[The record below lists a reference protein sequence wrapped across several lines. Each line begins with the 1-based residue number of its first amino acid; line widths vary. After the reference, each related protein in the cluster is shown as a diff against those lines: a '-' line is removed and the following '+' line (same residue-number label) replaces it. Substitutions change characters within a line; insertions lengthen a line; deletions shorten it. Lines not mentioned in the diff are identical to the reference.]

1 MATDEASK
9 HRWSTILDQAAE
21 IVRSY
26 TTGVTLRQLFYRLVA
41 AEVLP
46 NTVNSYKALSSKT
59 AAARRDSGFPALID
73 RTRTI
78 HRFQTFD
85 GPEQAQGWLLRIY
98 RRDRTKGQKV
108 ALYLGVEKSG
118 IVEQLEAWFGNL
130 GIPILALGGYSSQ
143 SYVDEVVADVS
154 EQDRP
159 AVLIYAGDHDPS
171 GEDIDRDF
179 VARAGCFDDVVRVA
193 LSAAQVV
200 EHDLPPQPG
209 KEGDSRA
216 RGFLERHGELRQ
228 VELDALPPNVLR
240 ELYEAAV
247 DQFWDASAF
256 EKVMQRERADREL
269 LVAALEEDR

>member
-1 MATDEASK
+1 VATDEASK
-9 HRWSTILDQAAE
+9 HRWSAILDQAAA

-26 TTGVTLRQLFYRLVA
+26 ATGVTLRQLFYRLVA

-59 AAARRDSGFPALID
+59 AAARRDGWFPALID

-85 GPEQAQGWLLRIY
+85 GPEQAQGWLSRIY